1 MKKVLLSILVG
12 LSLVSCADRE
22 KVCREDSTLVSYLP
36 HYTSCDPLLQEYT
49 VRYDTINKPMETDC
63 FCESNREKLEES
75 FWDIVDAQPENEQ
88 FMYYESPAIYK
99 CVK

>member
-12 LSLVSCADRE
+12 LSLVSCADQE

-36 HYTSCDPLLQEYT
+36 TYSSCDPLLLEYT
-49 VRYDTINKPMETDC
+49 VRYDTIYKPYETDC
-63 FCESNREKLEES
+63 VCESNRKLLEDS
-75 FWDIVDAQPENEQ
+75 FWDIVDNQPENEQ
-88 FMYYESPAIYK
+88 FMYYKSPAIYK